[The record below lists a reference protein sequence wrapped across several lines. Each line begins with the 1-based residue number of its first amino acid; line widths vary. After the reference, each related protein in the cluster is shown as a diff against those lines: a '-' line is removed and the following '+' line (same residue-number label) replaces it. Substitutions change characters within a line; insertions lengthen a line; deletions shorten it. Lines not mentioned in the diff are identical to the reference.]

1 MIMTRVDNAE
11 PPVRSLDCGVI
22 AGGAR
27 QKSVGSRFHCR
38 GDEALSVAAAY
49 CNYFYRLSRIPAGDA
64 GATESGFYLFAEIGD
79 GHFLRFAEPA
89 AHLAFFAERRDDAKP
104 KERSKRIVYAALARV
119 KARVQTDDRNSRRK
133 QLHRHGGSRKFLGK
147 LTERAEYQRMMGDD
161 KVIAALYRLVR
172 NLLRH
177 VECEQ
182 YLFDLF

>member
-89 AHLAFFAERRDDAKP
+89 AHLAFFAERRKASVSFMP
-104 KERSKRIVYAALARV
+104 PSPASKRVCRLMTEIPAENSFIGTAAPA
-119 KARVQTDDRNSRRK
+119 NS
-133 QLHRHGGSRKFLGK
+133 S
-147 LTERAEYQRMMGDD
+147 ES
-161 KVIAALYRLVR
+161 
-172 NLLRH
+172 
-177 VECEQ
+177 
-182 YLFDLF
+182 